1 MAHSVWHNW
10 KEILER
16 ENKGR
21 KFRQNI
27 QEGAAF
33 TVNRLQEMSQ
43 ENNARGA
50 MMRYVAGG
58 AKNVGEGYQWL
69 TEPLK
74 YAAEE
79 GDRIAPGIPTG
90 KAFLGQLLLS
100 TESLAQTLHERSGR
114 GAEMLATGEELYNP
128 ITKERIGQLPDLG
141 IDPPLAKGIAQGV
154 TGITSEI
161 LLEKG
166 LGKGL
171 KALDKASNLIP
182 PKSPGLV
189 PVLADGSTTVTRNAD
204 EFVPSSTFQY
214 SGELTTGPGG
224 KPRYKTPVAKLDD
237 RPLSRQG
244 SKTVGSTE
252 QISNRHLS
260 ELELKQGRAM
270 YGYQRTVLGGSP
282 HHFALDLE
290 LSGNALNRVD
300 DAQIVKALA
309 QNHNIRP
316 GNVKSNFIMAYH
328 DKSTKMRLAYQ
339 LEIKRLREL
348 KGLPP
353 LDQRVLDDLTKT
365 VDPKFKNI
373 TVGKHK
379 FKIEIT
385 DGGLPKTK
393 TYNPEEY
400 YSRFRKIAGID
411 PKDIRIDPRNT
422 VLGRDHIEIIHAAN
436 DALPERQA
444 LMELVKS
451 EKWRTI
457 PPKEAADRLAEVA
470 DLQSNIAINVS
481 KWRYQQIK
489 RYINKNIAQGD
500 IHNWTPKRIQKWMI
514 DNPHLSANIGWYPR
528 KGELPPTLAK
538 LRQPPKGN
546 WKEVAEVFGL
556 EFDIASQSKVDELMN
571 FFNTPGKPWKT
582 R

>member
-1 MAHSVWHNW
+1 M
-10 KEILER
+10 EEDYL
-16 ENKGR
+16 
-21 KFRQNI
+21 
-27 QEGAAF
+27 
-33 TVNRLQEMSQ
+33 TVNSDGFDPDRRNKLIPLPTGQPKQ
-43 ENNARGA
+43 P
-50 MMRYVAGG
+50 YVAKMGLIG
-58 AKNVGEGYQWL
+58 TLPNEKPTTTKGQ
-69 TEPLK
+69 
-74 YAAEE
+74 
-79 GDRIAPGIPTG
+79 DIAIGVG
-90 KAFLGQLLLS
+90 KAL
-100 TESLAQTLHERSGR
+100 
-114 GAEMLATGEELYNP
+114 
-128 ITKERIGQLPDLG
+128 LPDLT
-141 IDPPLAKGIAQGV
+141 DPKEAAEYFVDLRSSVKMAGPYKGAALFAGKRLIQ
-154 TGITSEI
+154 EI
-161 LLEKG
+161 PQVQKG
-166 LGKGL
+166 LQV
-171 KALDKASNLIP
+171 LDDTAAFLFKNSDNWNPFPAFKP
-182 PKSPGLV
+182 AVQAVTP
-189 PVLADGSTTVTRNAD
+189 DGTTIVTRNVD

-214 SGELTTGPGG
+214 SDGLTTGPGG

-252 QISNRHLS
+252 EISNRHLS

-393 TYNPEEY
+393 TYNPDEY

-556 EFDIASQSKVDELMN
+556 EFDTASQSKIDELVN
-571 FFNTPGKPWKT
+571 FFNTPGKALKI

>member
-100 TESLAQTLHERSGR
+100 AESLGQTLHEKSGR
-114 GAEMLATGEELYNP
+114 GAEMWATGEELYNP

-171 KALDKASNLIP
+171 KVLDKASELIP

-204 EFVPSSTFQY
+204 EFVPVSYTH
-214 SGELTTGPGG
+214 LTLPT
-224 KPRYKTPVAKLDD
+224 TPYV
-237 RPLSRQG
+237 
-244 SKTVGSTE
+244 
-252 QISNRHLS
+252 
-260 ELELKQGRAM
+260 
-270 YGYQRTVLGGSP
+270 
-282 HHFALDLE
+282 
-290 LSGNALNRVD
+290 
-300 DAQIVKALA
+300 
-309 QNHNIRP
+309 
-316 GNVKSNFIMAYH
+316 
-328 DKSTKMRLAYQ
+328 
-339 LEIKRLREL
+339 
-348 KGLPP
+348 
-353 LDQRVLDDLTKT
+353 
-365 VDPKFKNI
+365 
-373 TVGKHK
+373 
-379 FKIEIT
+379 
-385 DGGLPKTK
+385 
-393 TYNPEEY
+393 
-400 YSRFRKIAGID
+400 
-411 PKDIRIDPRNT
+411 
-422 VLGRDHIEIIHAAN
+422 
-436 DALPERQA
+436 
-444 LMELVKS
+444 
-451 EKWRTI
+451 
-457 PPKEAADRLAEVA
+457 
-470 DLQSNIAINVS
+470 
-481 KWRYQQIK
+481 
-489 RYINKNIAQGD
+489 
-500 IHNWTPKRIQKWMI
+500 
-514 DNPHLSANIGWYPR
+514 
-528 KGELPPTLAK
+528 
-538 LRQPPKGN
+538 
-546 WKEVAEVFGL
+546 
-556 EFDIASQSKVDELMN
+556 
-571 FFNTPGKPWKT
+571 
-582 R
+582 